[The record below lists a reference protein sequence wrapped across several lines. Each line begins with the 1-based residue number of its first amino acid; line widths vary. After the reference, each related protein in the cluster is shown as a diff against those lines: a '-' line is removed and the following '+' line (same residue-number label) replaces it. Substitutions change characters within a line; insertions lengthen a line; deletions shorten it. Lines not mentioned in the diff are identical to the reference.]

1 MSRTRQAEAGFT
13 IVEIMIA
20 VLIATLMMTFIL
32 GLMRAQ
38 LSSYSQQAEVVE
50 VQQNV
55 RSGFAYLEYVLRQA
69 CGGVSTGKIYDRA
82 TNPGTSTQMACFQIT
97 DGATSTDGI
106 TFTANGNHGP
116 DVVKLIYADGTANTS
131 VCNPT
136 SSGNDLWVVDKTGF
150 AVGDLVLVGDFTTA
164 YLLKITAIAASS
176 NTSCPWKI
184 SVGLSSS
191 ASSVL
196 SALAAWSNAGWLM
209 MHSQAIAI
217 FQNGDATTPQ
227 LMVNPDITSTTS
239 NAAPLVEGAEDFE
252 VAVWVDADSNGYILD
267 TSSTSEWQGD
277 AINTTIT
284 MPGAANTIDPSVKA
298 LRVSLLVRTSA
309 QYAGSTT
316 TGSLKL
322 ENRGVSTLT
331 YNGTTVAPRYRELR
345 MVVAPRQW
353 SLANQ

>member
-1 MSRTRQAEAGFT
+1 MSRRRQAAAGFT

-55 RSGFAYLEYVLRQA
+55 RSGFAYLEYVLRQT
-69 CGGVSTGKIYDRA
+69 CGGASTGKIYDRA
-82 TNPGTSTQMACFQIT
+82 TNPLTSTQMACFQIT

-106 TFTANGNHGP
+106 TFTANANHGP

-131 VCNPT
+131 VYANPT
-136 SSGNDLWVVDKTGF
+136 GLTLQVVSKTGF
-150 AVGDLVLVGDFTTA
+150 AVGDLVLISDFAVG
-164 YLLKITAIAASS
+164 YLFKITDIAGTSSPFTITLGLSTSLASILTGLATWSAAS
-176 NTSCPWKI
+176 PWM
-184 SVGLSSS
+184 
-191 ASSVL
+191 
-196 SALAAWSNAGWLM
+196 M
-209 MHSQAIAI
+209 MHAQAIAI

-252 VAVWVDADSNGYILD
+252 VAVWADADSNGYILD
-267 TSSTSEWQGD
+267 TSSSSEWQGD

-284 MPGAANTIDPSVKA
+284 MPGAANAIDPSVKA

-322 ENRGVSTLT
+322 ENRAVSTLT
-331 YNGTTVAPRYRELR
+331 YTGTTVAPRYRELR

-353 SLANQ
+353 SLGSQ

>member
-32 GLMRAQ
+32 GLMRTQ

-55 RSGFAYLEYVLRQA
+55 RSGFAYLEYVMRQT

-82 TNPGTSTQMACFQIT
+82 TNPGASTQMACFQIT

-116 DVVKLIYADGTANTS
+116 DVVKLIYPDGTANTS
-131 VCNPT
+131 VCDP
-136 SSGNDLWVVDKTGF
+136 SASGNDLYVVDKTGF
-150 AVGDLVLVGDFTTA
+150 AVGDLVLVGDLSTA
-164 YLLKITAIAASS
+164 YLLKVTAIAASGS
-176 NTSCPWKI
+176 SCPWKI
-184 SVGLSSS
+184 SVGLSST

-196 SALAAWSNAGWLM
+196 SALATWSNAGWLM
-209 MHSQAIAI
+209 MHAQAIAI

-284 MPGAANTIDPSVKA
+284 MPGAPNAIDPSVKA
-298 LRVSLLVRTSA
+298 LRVSLVVRTAA

-322 ENRGVSTLT
+322 ENRAVSTLT
-331 YNGTTVAPRYRELR
+331 YTGTTVAPRYRELR

-353 SLANQ
+353 SLGNQ